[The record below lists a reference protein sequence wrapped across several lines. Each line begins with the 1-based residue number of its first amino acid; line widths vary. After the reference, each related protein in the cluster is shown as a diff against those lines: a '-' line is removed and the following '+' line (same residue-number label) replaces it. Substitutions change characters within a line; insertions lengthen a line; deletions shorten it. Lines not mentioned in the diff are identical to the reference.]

1 MTITMNRLDLST
13 ADASTISRS
22 TTRSALPDPDV
33 RQQAASIVSDVARRG
48 DEALRDYSNQFGGGL
63 RDGSIRVSIKAIE
76 DAGAGLSED
85 IRTAIEIAI
94 RNVRACHQVQL
105 PMSTTT
111 FRGTGITVERVWT
124 PLRRVGVYVP
134 GGRAVYPS
142 SLIMGVV
149 PAVVAGV
156 PEISIATPAR
166 PDGAIDPIV
175 LGAASMLGVTEM
187 YAMGGAQAIGALA
200 YGTDTVT
207 RVDKIVGPG
216 GPWVTAGKLAVYGEC
231 GVDIPAGPSEAAI
244 VADDSADPASA
255 AADVLCQ
262 AEHGE
267 ESSVVLI
274 TTSSRIA
281 ESILA
286 EIERQ
291 LGTLERADII
301 AKALE
306 NNGTVVLARSIDE
319 ALSFA
324 NSWAP
329 EHLSIH
335 TANARKDAAAVPNA
349 GSVFIGR
356 WTPEAAGD
364 YATGANHILP
374 TGGLARAYGP
384 LSVDDFGSWRQIQTM
399 TREGLVDLAPTITA
413 LAAAEGLTAHA
424 NSVRIRL
431 EAPQ

>member
-1 MTITMNRLDLST
+1 MNRLVLST
-13 ADASTISRS
+13 ADRSTISRS
-22 TTRSALPDPDV
+22 ITRSALPNHDV
-33 RQQAASIVSDVARRG
+33 KRQAASIVSDVALRG
-48 DEALRDYSNQFGGGL
+48 DEALHDYSNQFGGGL
-63 RDGSIRVSIKAIE
+63 GDGSIKVAIKAIE
-76 DAGAGLSED
+76 DAGVGLRED
-85 IRTAIEIAI
+85 LRTAMDIAI
-94 RNVRACHQVQL
+94 RNVTACHQVQL
-105 PMSTTT
+105 PTSTTT
-111 FRGTGITVERVWT
+111 SPGAGITVERVWS

-134 GGRAVYPS
+134 GARAVYPS
-142 SLIMGVV
+142 SLMMGVV
-149 PAVVAGV
+149 PALVAGV
-156 PEISIATPAR
+156 TEICIATPAR
-166 PDGAIDPIV
+166 PDGTIDPIV
-175 LGAASMLGVTEM
+175 LGIASMLGVTEM

-200 YGTDTVT
+200 YGTDTVA

-231 GVDIPAGPSEAAI
+231 GVDLPAGPSEAAI
-244 VADDSADPASA
+244 VADESADPASA

-262 AEHGE
+262 AEHGG
-267 ESSVVLI
+267 ESSVMLI
-274 TTSSRIA
+274 TTSSRVA

-291 LGTLERADII
+291 LHTLERTDII

-306 NNGTVVLARSIDE
+306 NHGSVVVAQSTEE
-319 ALSFA
+319 ALSYA

-335 TANARKDAAAVPNA
+335 TANPRKDAATVPNA

-399 TREGLVDLAPTITA
+399 TREGLEHLAPTITT
-413 LAAAEGLTAHA
+413 LANAEGLTAHA
-424 NSVRIRL
+424 NSVRVRL
-431 EAPQ
+431 EATR